1 MSLNVFVDII
11 LQFDF
16 VKHTFPNVLST
27 FNTRLFHLSLDKG
40 T

>member
-27 FNTRLFHLSLDKG
+27 FNIKVILF
-40 T
+40 